1 MRSGRQ
7 RAFAWPCASAA
18 RPEISLTVCPSWRTP
33 TRGEGA
39 RDRIDVLRPVHTA
52 GGDQPRTAVTRASA
66 ASARRCSCLSIA
78 RATSRRAPGA
88 PPSCAL
94 APTLGPA
101 RCMPPA
107 ERGVLRATRIEA
119 VPIEPL
125 LARILPRR
133 RVARVLRKRRPR
145 APTPRGSGCSG
156 IGRGVGF
163 AYMTVPVGNAALL
176 NPLRILP
183 VFLRANVP
191 FPTAQAPRRKLLRVS
206 RSASE
211 AKLAAS
217 IPFSAIL
224 MISWNR
230 CFHES

>member
-1 MRSGRQ
+1 MRPCSVVSKPMPARVMAAAIRDGSSAPERSAGRSAPGRSTVYSSHAKWSSARLRLAVRIRGEARDQ
-7 RAFAWPCASAA
+7 PDGLALLAHAHTRRRRACASKTPPA
-18 RPEISLTVCPSWRTP
+18 RS
-33 TRGEGA
+33 
-39 RDRIDVLRPVHTA
+39 HTA
-52 GGDQPRTAVTRASA
+52 
-66 ASARRCSCLSIA
+66 
-78 RATSRRAPGA
+78 
-88 PPSCAL
+88 
-94 APTLGPA
+94 
-101 RCMPPA
+101 
-107 ERGVLRATRIEA
+107 
-119 VPIEPL
+119 
-125 LARILPRR
+125 
-133 RVARVLRKRRPR
+133 
-145 APTPRGSGCSG
+145 RGSGCSG

-176 NPLRILP
+176 NPLRILS